1 MPHIRD
7 GAPRAHTTW
16 YTTWWQVA
24 IVRAPDGVEL
34 RLTHR
39 SALLSGAMEADW
51 RLDQSES
58 GRDFTA
64 ELTDAG
70 PLKDRIRELV
80 LGAPVVLFSKS
91 SCPFCAKA
99 KALFD
104 ELGAQQVST
113 IELDQD
119 EDGPAI
125 QAALLEVT
133 GQRTVPSIFV
143 GGRHIGGN
151 DDAQAKAASGELQ
164 TMLSAAMK

>member
-1 MPHIRD
+1 M
-7 GAPRAHTTW
+7 
-16 YTTWWQVA
+16 
-24 IVRAPDGVEL
+24 RAPDGVEL

-39 SALLSGAMEADW
+39 SALLSGTMEADW
-51 RLDQSES
+51 QLNPSES
-58 GRDFTA
+58 GHDFTA

-70 PLKDRIRELV
+70 PLKERIKQLI

-99 KALFD
+99 KVLFD
-104 ELGAQQVST
+104 ELGAQQVSS

-133 GQRTVPSIFV
+133 GQRTVPNIFV

-151 DDAQAKAASGELQ
+151 DDAQAKAAAGELQ
-164 TMLSAAMK
+164 PMLSAAMK

>member
-1 MPHIRD
+1 MLKVVGKAGLD
-7 GAPRAHTTW
+7 
-16 YTTWWQVA
+16 
-24 IVRAPDGVEL
+24 
-34 RLTHR
+34 LTP
-39 SALLSGAMEADW
+39 
-51 RLDQSES
+51 
-58 GRDFTA
+58 
-64 ELTDAG
+64 ELTGAV
-70 PLKDRIRELV
+70 KERIKELV
-80 LGAPVVLFSKS
+80 LGSTVVLFSKS

-104 ELGAQQVST
+104 ELGAQQVSS

-133 GQRTVPSIFV
+133 GQRTVPNIFV